1 MLRWDFFD
9 FSDAYIVGKG
19 GIAVTNPDNAKRNK
33 AMTFKNN
40 ARFINCISKIKG
52 VQIDNAEDLDVI
64 MPMYNLLDVHC
75 TKRQSLCISC

>member
-40 ARFINCISKIKG
+40 AHLSTAFQKLRVYKLTTQK
-52 VQIDNAEDLDVI
+52 
-64 MPMYNLLDVHC
+64 
-75 TKRQSLCISC
+75 T